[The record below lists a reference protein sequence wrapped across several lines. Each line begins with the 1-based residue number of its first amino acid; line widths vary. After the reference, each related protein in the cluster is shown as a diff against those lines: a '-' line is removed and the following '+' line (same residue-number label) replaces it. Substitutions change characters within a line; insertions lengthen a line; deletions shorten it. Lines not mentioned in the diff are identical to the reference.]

1 MRQENDLISSLSA
14 GSIAPPS
21 WPPRRGSSWW
31 GWRSHACG
39 GSPRYLA
46 WRGTGP
52 HTGRAVLHLSW
63 FGLHYLRHALYCN
76 YAITLPFVI
85 FKFFLNNPNVY
96 SNHNFHRIVKQIF
109 CISRVV
115 KKNSKSKYDS
125 KGSHHKKKIQNVNFF
140 QKGGGG
146 STPKFTFLRFW
157 ILENF
162 KFQNGH
168 LVWKDCLK

>member
-1 MRQENDLISSLSA
+1 MILFEKMSFYTNLRYIKIWSSWQWNLHYSWDLVLISSLAA

-39 GSPRYLA
+39 GSPWYLA
-46 WRGTGP
+46 RRGTGP

-76 YAITLPFVI
+76 YAITFPFVI
-85 FKFFLNNPNVY
+85 FKFFLDNPNVY
-96 SNHNFHRIVKQIF
+96 SNHNFHSIVKQIF

-125 KGSHHKKKIQNVNFF
+125 K
-140 QKGGGG
+140 
-146 STPKFTFLRFW
+146 
-157 ILENF
+157 
-162 KFQNGH
+162 
-168 LVWKDCLK
+168 WKSVFIY